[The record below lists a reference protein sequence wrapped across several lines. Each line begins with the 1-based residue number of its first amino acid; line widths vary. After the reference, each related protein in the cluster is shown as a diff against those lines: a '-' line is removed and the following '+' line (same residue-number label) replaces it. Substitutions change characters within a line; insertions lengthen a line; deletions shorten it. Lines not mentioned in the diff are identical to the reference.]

1 MRLTKEQGMTQRSG
15 ITAGA
20 ILGGLVA
27 IALFVPGVSSAQ
39 TDATVGDTVTVT
51 AVGKVEG
58 RPDLASISFGVNGKA
73 ETAQGALDQ
82 LAQRQQALIAALENL
97 ALGED
102 AVTTGTLTLR
112 ENCRYNR
119 TLERT
124 VCNGYV
130 ARTTVRAETTD
141 LDQVG
146 EIVDTGVR
154 AGAGSINNV
163 SFERTED
170 DAAVDEALRQAVAIA
185 QAKATALAEGAGR
198 QLGRVLVIEEGGAQ
212 RPRFSEES
220 GLAFSGAD
228 FASGISFQPPDEV
241 TRVSIVVTY
250 ALN

>member
-1 MRLTKEQGMTQRSG
+1 MSQRTG
-15 ITAGA
+15 ITAA
-20 ILGGLVA
+20 VLISGLVL
-27 IALFVPGVSSAQ
+27 IALLAPGISSAQ
-39 TDATVGDTVTVT
+39 TEAAAQDTVSVT

-58 RPDLASISFGVNGKA
+58 RPDLASVSFGVRGKA
-73 ETAQGALDQ
+73 DTAQAALDQ
-82 LAQRQQALIAALENL
+82 LGQKQRSLIAALENL
-97 ALGED
+97 ALADD
-102 AVTTGTLTLR
+102 AVTTGNLSLR

-119 TLERT
+119 TLERV
-124 VCNGYV
+124 VCDGYV

-146 EIVDTGVR
+146 EIVDTGVQ

-185 QAKATALAEGAGR
+185 EAKARALAEGAGR

-212 RPRFSEES
+212 RPDFGEES
-220 GLAFSGAD
+220 FARNLGAAAMSGV
-228 FASGISFQPPDEV
+228 SFQPPDEV
-241 TRVSIVVTY
+241 TRVTIVVTY

>member
-1 MRLTKEQGMTQRSG
+1 MSQRAA
-15 ITAGA
+15 ITASVLIA
-20 ILGGLVA
+20 GLVLV
-27 IALFVPGVSSAQ
+27 ALLAPGISSAQ
-39 TDATVGDTVTVT
+39 TEATAQDTVSVT

-82 LAQRQQALIAALENL
+82 LAQRQRSLIAALENL
-97 ALGED
+97 ALAED
-102 AVTTGTLTLR
+102 AVTTGNLSLR

-119 TLERT
+119 TLERV

-146 EIVDTGVR
+146 EIVDTGVQ
-154 AGAGSINNV
+154 AGAGSVNNV

-185 QAKATALAEGAGR
+185 QAKARALAEAAGR

-212 RPRFSEES
+212 RPNFGEETFARNLS
-220 GLAFSGAD
+220 AD
-228 FASGISFQPPDEV
+228 AAGGISFQPPDEV